1 MQKTKIRKHS
11 VSQINHANFLTK
23 RQKFNLLIL
32 SFLRFFFLEP
42 IKLSIMGTKL
52 LSVQPCKL
60 ALEKGVGRS
69 VF

>member
-11 VSQINHANFLTK
+11 VSLINHANFLTK
-23 RQKFNLLIL
+23 RQKFNLLL
-32 SFLRFFFLEP
+32 HSFLRFFFLET

-60 ALEKGVGRS
+60 ALGKGVGRS